1 MAIGFATVTTTLLIN
16 GRTLLRVNEADFIVY
31 YSDAYVNGNQDLSV
45 ITDTNKIVFNTTLNL
60 IGQKYVLDYDVTN
73 GSKLYDADV
82 EMVCTGGNDYLSVN
96 NEFDDEEDL
105 LTLAT
110 RRGTLTLE
118 MIRSNAG
125 DDIPVSIE
133 CTIVAKAVEKDEV
146 VEEESPAEIFCKQ
159 LGYSYG
165 MLAPTTYNDILED
178 PDHGEGST
186 ETYCCSND
194 PDFNEYDGY
203 DEDFDA
209 LISLLSYPST
219 HYAGVGINLHLW
231 LLWLVCCTRNKA

>member
-1 MAIGFATVTTTLLIN
+1 MN
-16 GRTLLRVNEADFIVY
+16 KR
-31 YSDAYVNGNQDLSV
+31 Q
-45 ITDTNKIVFNTTLNL
+45 KIVQQAFINNEEAIIKRLKQVY
-60 IGQKYVLDYDVTN
+60 GQSLKDIEKK
-73 GSKLYDADV
+73 SKLLHDEFEKMTAEYD
-82 EMVCTGGNDYLSVN
+82 LL
-96 NEFDDEEDL
+96 DDEEDL

-165 MLAPTTYNDILED
+165 MLAPTTYNDILDD

-203 DEDFDA
+203 DEEGELVSINGTPIQDPQTFCESKYYSNGMLNPNTYTGTDDEYGDITQAYYLCSNDPEFGWQIVGFDVEGNWVYEFMA
-209 LISLLSYPST
+209 
-219 HYAGVGINLHLW
+219 NDQ
-231 LLWLVCCTRNKA
+231 